1 MRRRDGS
8 QPVNVLFS
16 RMQPPKSPTSLTGK
30 ARETLAKILDHVL
43 AEECSLS
50 ATTRDYRWNVS
61 GPNFH
66 SLHKLFDEQ
75 RRQLDEWLAQI
86 FQRTRAVG
94 VMEPAKIEE
103 LTRAAEEA
111 RTSGAGLPAQ
121 QMIDDLLARH
131 EEMSRK
137 LRDDVERLA
146 DPGTA
151 ELLQRVAD
159 FHDTTAWMLRMLLE
173 GPDSRGL

>member
-1 MRRRDGS
+1 MS
-8 QPVNVLFS
+8 HTET
-16 RMQPPKSPTSLTGK
+16 PKPSVTLTGK
-30 ARETLAKILDHVL
+30 AREALARILDHVL

-50 ATTRDYRWNVS
+50 AATRDYRWNVS

-75 RRQLDEWLAQI
+75 RRQLDAWLAQI

-94 VMEPAKIEE
+94 AAGPEKIEE
-103 LTRAAEEA
+103 LTRAAEAGRLPSAGVPA
-111 RTSGAGLPAQ
+111 R

-146 DPGTA
+146 DPTTA
-151 ELLQRVAD
+151 ELLQQVAD

-173 GPDSRGL
+173 GPDSRRP